1 MRGRVAAPM
10 WLMLL
15 VLALVAVIS
24 AGVGIHKGR
33 QSAQPFFS
41 VAAASGPDTGVP
53 FNGSFA
59 PIVKKVIPS
68 VVNISSSRIV
78 TPQMNPLFEDP
89 FFKRFFGAVPRK
101 QKEHSLGSGV
111 VMSRD
116 GYILTNSHVVEGA
129 TDIEVSFG
137 DQAQIPAHIV
147 GSDAR
152 TDLAVVKLDR
162 SGLTPLPLADSS
174 EVQVGDIALAIGD
187 PFGIGRTVTMGIV
200 SATSRGNL
208 GIESEEDFIQT
219 DAAINPGNS
228 GGALINARGELIGIN
243 TAILSPTGG
252 NLGIGFAV
260 PSNMARYV
268 MEQISKS
275 GKVIRGYLGVI
286 IQPVTP
292 DLAKQFGFNGTN
304 GALISEVEAGSP
316 ADQSGLKRGYIV
328 TAINGKP
335 VTDSRA
341 LQLVISEMAPGT
353 TVNLTVFN
361 EGKQQDMSV
370 KLGEEPAQRK
380 QTGRAEGQ

>member
-1 MRGRVAAPM
+1 MLRRVAAPI
-10 WLMLL
+10 WLLLL
-15 VLALVAVIS
+15 VLALVALIS
-24 AGVGIHKGR
+24 AGAGIHRGR
-33 QSAQPFFS
+33 RSAQPFFS

-59 PIVKKVIPS
+59 PIVKKAIPS

-78 TPQMNPLFEDP
+78 QTPQQNRLFEDP

-101 QKEHSLGSGV
+101 QMEHSLGSGV
-111 VMSRD
+111 VMSPD
-116 GYILTNSHVVEGA
+116 GYILTNSHMVEGA

-137 DQAQIPAHIV
+137 DQAQIPARIV
-147 GSDAR
+147 GSDPR

-260 PSNMARYV
+260 PSNMARFA

-275 GKVIRGYLGVI
+275 GRVIRGYLGVI
-286 IQPVTP
+286 IQPLTP
-292 DLAKQFGFNGTN
+292 DLAKQFGFNGSN

-316 ADQSGLKRGYIV
+316 AEQSGLKRGSIIV
-328 TAINGKP
+328 AINGKP

-341 LQLVISEMAPGT
+341 LQLAISEMAPGSM
-353 TVNLTVFN
+353 VNLSVFN
-361 EGKQQDMSV
+361 EGRQQQMSV
-370 KLGEEPAQRK
+370 KLGEEPHQGK
-380 QTGRAEGQ
+380 K